1 MIIIIHYGD
10 PVDTVNPIYKSP
22 NIKLFFKHNFG
33 PTTKFN
39 SCQCF
44 LLYSMCMFDMVS
56 QAQNGVLSLEQLKW
70 PASQPAGWVCRTFCV
85 AMWMLM
91 GAVYGSLM
99 HGECRLSAR
108 DKFTP
113 T

>member
-10 PVDTVNPIYKSP
+10 PVATVNQIYKSP
-22 NIKLFFKHNFG
+22 NIKFFPRTIFG
-33 PTTKFN
+33 LTTKFN
-39 SCQCF
+39 SYQYF

-56 QAQNGVLSLEQLKW
+56 QAQNGVLSLEHLRW
-70 PASQPAGWVCRTFCV
+70 PASQPASWVGGAFCV

-108 DKFTP
+108 DK
-113 T
+113 